1 MAVLVALVPGP
12 ALADGDALT
21 GKWRVEQIRDGGAFD
36 ASKTSFEFLPNGRM
50 AATLG
55 CNRMMGQPEIH
66 GDKISFSQVAGTR
79 MACPP
84 PLDKLEWQ
92 FSVVLEATR
101 TYRIEGGKLT
111 FADEKNAPLIVF
123 RRAD

>member
-1 MAVLVALVPGP
+1 MAALVALAAGA

-21 GKWRVEQIRDGGAFD
+21 GKWRVEQVRDGGAFD

-55 CNRMMGQPEIH
+55 CNRMMGEPEIH
-66 GDKISFSQVAGTR
+66 GARISFSQVAGTR

-84 PLDKLEWQ
+84 PLDQLEWK
-92 FSVVLEATR
+92 FSTALEATR
-101 TYRIEGGKLT
+101 TYRIEGARLT
-111 FADEKNAPLIVF
+111 FADEKNEPLIVF

>member
-1 MAVLVALVPGP
+1 MAALVALTAGP
-12 ALADGDALT
+12 VLADGDALT
-21 GKWRVEQIRDGGAFD
+21 GKWRVEQVKDGDAFD

-55 CNRMMGQPEIH
+55 CNRMMGEPEIH

-84 PLDKLEWQ
+84 PLDQLERK
-92 FSVVLEATR
+92 FSAALEATR
-101 TYRIEGGKLT
+101 TYRIEGAKLT
-111 FADEKNAPLIVF
+111 FANEKSEPLIVF

>member
-1 MAVLVALVPGP
+1 MVALVALAAAP

-21 GKWRVEQIRDGGAFD
+21 GKWRVEQVRDGGAFD

-55 CNRMMGQPEIH
+55 CNRMMGEPAIH

-84 PLDKLEWQ
+84 PLDQLEWK
-92 FSVVLEATR
+92 FSAALEATR
-101 TYRIEGGKLT
+101 TYRIEGAKLT
-111 FADEKNAPLIVF
+111 FADEKNEPLIVF